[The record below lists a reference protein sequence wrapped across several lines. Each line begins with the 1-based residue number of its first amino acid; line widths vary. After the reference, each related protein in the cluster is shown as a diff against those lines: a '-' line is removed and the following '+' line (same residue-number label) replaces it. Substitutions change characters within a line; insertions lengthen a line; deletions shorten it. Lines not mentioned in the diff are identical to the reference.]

1 LQPPVSNVEHLRR
14 KAAYVTAQKQ
24 QPKRACTYAADIL
37 GIPVSTFK
45 SWLGEQKKESHERP
59 SHAKDPQQR
68 CAEPEVVAHIAPP
81 KPRYRIPAIS
91 RPSDDHPIIRI
102 VAAGDF
108 HDKPGRCK
116 KRALW
121 IARHIAERN
130 PDRFVS
136 IGDWASFDSL
146 SSHEQPGSQNDADR
160 CPFHEDIES
169 LDESLSV
176 FHRELPPGS
185 LPITITLGNHEARCE
200 RAANKQPKLNADL
213 PRRRE
218 EIFSRYQWQT
228 HPFGEFVNIAGLD
241 WTHVPLSIMGKEMG
255 GEMMERNVGIK
266 ALRSTVCGHTH
277 RANLLTIMKVGQQR
291 EIKVLNL
298 GTSMPYKLVEK
309 YTGLA
314 PTGWFY
320 GIHELRVQDG
330 QILSVRQYDMPELE
344 SLYGD

>member
-1 LQPPVSNVEHLRR
+1 LQPPVSEAEHLRR

-24 QPKRACTYAADIL
+24 QPKRSCTYAADLL
-37 GIPVSTFK
+37 GMPVSTFK
-45 SWLGEQKKESHERP
+45 SWLAEQKSQKTHAEEKDDPHRP
-59 SHAKDPQQR
+59 FDTQP
-68 CAEPEVVAHIAPP
+68 VHI

-91 RPSDDHPIIRI
+91 RPSVDHHPIIRI

-130 PDRFVS
+130 PDQFVS

-146 SSHEQPGSQNDADR
+146 SSHEQPGSQSDADR

-169 LDESLSV
+169 LDESLGV

-255 GEMMERNVGIK
+255 GEMMERNVGMK